1 MERDMEQFF
10 VKLDAVA
17 GKAQQIKDLLAKGKD
32 PYSVNFAIDD
42 LHQLTTEL
50 KHSKLNDSSA
60 S

>member
-10 VKLDAVA
+10 AKLDAVA
-17 GKAQQIKDLLAKGKD
+17 SKAQQIKDLIMKD
-32 PYSVNFAIDD
+32 KEAYSVNFAIDD
-42 LHQLTTEL
+42 LHQLSTEL

>member
-1 MERDMEQFF
+1 MERDIEQFC

-17 GKAQQIKDLLAKGKD
+17 SKAQQIKDLLTQGKEA
-32 PYSVNFAIDD
+32 YNINFAIDD
-42 LHQLTTEL
+42 LHQLSTEL

>member
-1 MERDMEQFF
+1 MEQFF

-17 GKAQQIKDLLAKGKD
+17 GKAQQIKDLLAKGKEA
-32 PYSVNFAIDD
+32 YSVNFAIDD